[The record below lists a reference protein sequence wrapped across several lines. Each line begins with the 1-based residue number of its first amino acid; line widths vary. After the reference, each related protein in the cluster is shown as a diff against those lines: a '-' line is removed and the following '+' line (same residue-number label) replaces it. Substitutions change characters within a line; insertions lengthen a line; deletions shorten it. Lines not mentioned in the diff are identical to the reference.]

1 MRRAIALCAL
11 VLVGA
16 VLFTAA
22 VRAKE
27 QAVDRINGI
36 GLVDYSSKPTFKV
49 GDWVRYRMTG
59 QSEMGMSDDYEIT
72 VLIAGEEEFWGDR
85 GFWIET
91 WTDKPGALPK
101 TVATLMSYS
110 IFDDSL
116 PIQHMQVYQR
126 KTITE
131 TDEQGNPVEIITKP
145 AASMLTTRNLFK
157 KPLMWDVDTLG
168 SDTVTTP
175 TGTYAA
181 RKVSI
186 RQGTG
191 ATATIGDSSRYDEV
205 RENRMVWMTPKVPIT
220 HVARES
226 IENVIARRTWML
238 GRSAEGSPL
247 LTRERGVGLARLVA
261 AGSGLKPRLMPADR
275 RFPGATP
282 AKKPV
287 AKSAS
292 TASKSG
298 KSAAAKPA
306 SSTAKK

>member
-1 MRRAIALCAL
+1 MRRAIALLVL
-11 VLVGA
+11 VLVGGA
-16 VLFTAA
+16 FFAAA

-36 GLVDYSSKPTFKV
+36 GLIDYSSKPAFKV

-59 QSEMGMSDDYEIT
+59 QSEMGMSDDYEVT
-72 VLIAGEEEFWGDR
+72 VLIAGEEDFWGDR

-91 WTDKPGALPK
+91 WTDKKGALPQ

-110 IFDDSL
+110 IFADTL
-116 PIQHMQVYQR
+116 PVQHMQVYQR

-131 TDEQGNPVEIITKP
+131 ADEQGRPLEIITKP
-145 AASMLTTRNLFK
+145 AASMLTARNLFK
-157 KPLMWDVDTLG
+157 KPIMWNVDTLEK
-168 SDTVTTP
+168 DTVTTP
-175 TGTYAA
+175 AGQFVS

-226 IENVIARRTWML
+226 IENTIARRTWML
-238 GRSAEGSPL
+238 GRSAEGSPML
-247 LTRERGVGLARLVA
+247 MRERGVGLARLVA
-261 AGSGLKPRLMPADR
+261 TGSGLKPRLLPPGR
-275 RFPGATP
+275 RFETAAP
-282 AKKPV
+282 AKKTTV
-287 AKSAS
+287 AKP
-292 TASKSG
+292 
-298 KSAAAKPA
+298 AAAK
-306 SSTAKK
+306 STKSTAKPAGTAKK